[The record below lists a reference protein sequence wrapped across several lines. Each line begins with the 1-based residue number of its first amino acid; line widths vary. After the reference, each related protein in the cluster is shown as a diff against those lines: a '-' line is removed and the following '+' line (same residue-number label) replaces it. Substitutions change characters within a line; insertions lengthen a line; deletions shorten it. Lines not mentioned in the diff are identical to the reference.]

1 MELVVMGATGRIGRL
16 AVGRAL
22 AGGHWVTAF
31 TRHPGEVASGP
42 ERLAVVP
49 GDVTDAGAVRDV
61 IAGKDAVIYALGVKS
76 RSTTTVFSEGITNVV
91 QAMEA
96 KGVRRVMAV
105 STAALDE
112 SVRISLLRRFVATYI
127 VERVMRNIYL
137 DLARMEDEL
146 EMSDTDWTVVRAAAL
161 TDGTAAGDYR
171 TASEGLVRPGRIG
184 RADLAGY
191 LVSNLASAQTYHKK
205 VTISY

>member
-1 MELVVMGATGRIGRL
+1 MELVVMGATGRTGRL
-16 AVGRAL
+16 AVEQAL

-31 TRHPGEVASGP
+31 TRHPEEVISRP
-42 ERLAVVP
+42 DRLAIVP

-61 IAGKDAVIYALGVKS
+61 IAGKDAVIFVPGVRN

-91 QAMEA
+91 RAMEA
-96 KGVRRVMAV
+96 KEVRRVMAV
-105 STAALDE
+105 STAGLDM
-112 SVRISLLRRFVATYI
+112 SMRLSLPRRFVANYI

-146 EMSDTDWTVVRAAAL
+146 EVSDTDWTVVRATTL
-161 TDGTAAGDYR
+161 TDGPAAGNYR
-171 TASEGLVRPGRIG
+171 TASEGLDRPGRIS
-184 RADLAGY
+184 RADLASY